1 MTIGKSSR
9 IRRALMAIVI
19 FALSF
24 FMNFTF
30 GLLRVAILLVFLI
43 VFLFSARMVCEWDAR
58 DRNSLGWGFI
68 FGNSLNLGLFL
79 GGSAHWSVW
88 YLVEGDYFGALFILL
103 PQPSLA

>member
-1 MTIGKSSR
+1 MGVLLVTIGKSSR

-79 GGSAHWSVW
+79 GGSAKTVATGSQTQTARKNAVVH
-88 YLVEGDYFGALFILL
+88 
-103 PQPSLA
+103 P